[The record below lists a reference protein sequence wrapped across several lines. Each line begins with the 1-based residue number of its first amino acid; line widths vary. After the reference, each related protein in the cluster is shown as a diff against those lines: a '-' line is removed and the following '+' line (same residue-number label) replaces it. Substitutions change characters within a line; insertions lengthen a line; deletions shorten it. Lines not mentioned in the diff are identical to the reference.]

1 MRTTGLVVLWL
12 AATMAGAE
20 QAPSRADILEQ
31 LRARWIA
38 SSAYTVAVAER
49 MPADRYSFRPTP
61 EQMTFGEQLLHI
73 ADQNELILAEVRG
86 AAAPSPRRGGAAK
99 ADVLARLDE
108 TRTLGLDMLQERSA
122 PAAANTADLLNG
134 LMLALDHTTHH
145 RGQAVVYLRLNG
157 ITPPEYRR

>member
-1 MRTTGLVVLWL
+1 MRTTGFVVLWL
-12 AATMAGAE
+12 AATMSGAE
-20 QAPSRADILEQ
+20 QAPSRADILDH
-31 LRARWIA
+31 LGARWIA
-38 SSAYTVAVAER
+38 SSEYTVAVAER

-61 EQMTFGEQLLHI
+61 EQMTFAEQLLHI
-73 ADQNELILAEVRG
+73 AEQNQLILAEVRG
-86 AAAPSPRRGGAAK
+86 ATAASPRRGASAK

-108 TRTLGLDMLQERSA
+108 TRTLGLDVLQSA
-122 PAAANTADLLNG
+122 PAADTADLLNG

>member
-1 MRTTGLVVLWL
+1 MRTTGFVVLWL
-12 AATMAGAE
+12 AATMSGAG

-38 SSAYTVAVAER
+38 SSEYTVAVAER

-61 EQMTFGEQLLHI
+61 EQMTFAEQLLHI
-73 ADQNELILAEVRG
+73 AEQNQLILAEVRG
-86 AAAPSPRRGGAAK
+86 ATAPSPRRGASAK

-108 TRTLGLDMLQERSA
+108 TRTLGLDVLQWA
-122 PAAANTADLLNG
+122 PAAADTADALNG